1 MGGDALP
8 GGGVAGDYGSGC
20 KSRAV
25 APLWTVSKFQSA
37 IPLLP
42 SGRRRKSSQPW
53 ARRREAGARWV
64 L

>member
-25 APLWTVSKFQSA
+25 APL
-37 IPLLP
+37 
-42 SGRRRKSSQPW
+42 
-53 ARRREAGARWV
+53 
-64 L
+64 